1 MQGAQ
6 QAGEALQAGF
16 DGGAPAPGGHALEA
30 AVDRMQ
36 ARAHALI
43 PGVYTHAHRYV
54 PSDTVWCVAGAMVVQ
69 VLLPRKSSID
79 YVCVIIGQ
87 E

>member
-43 PGVYTHAHRYV
+43 PGVYTHAHRGHRV
-54 PSDTVWCVAGAMVVQ
+54 VRGRSDGCPSFITEEVCGM
-69 VLLPRKSSID
+69 IMCD
-79 YVCVIIGQ
+79 YTGQ